1 MINLYIENNGDFKRA
16 DLFEDTLFSL
26 NKQLTDLEDLTA
38 LIVDYTKSVEL
49 PRSLT
54 NDALFNY
61 SYNTNRQQLD
71 IDTSKRIN
79 CKLIGDNNV
88 LLEGYCILNN
98 ADSDKYVITIY
109 GQLGN
114 IFQKLKDIKFDDI
127 CDPIVVNAEYV
138 ANCFKNGIPN
148 YEGYGKT
155 KVYISRRFTLPMQ
168 VSKHSSIR
176 IICDNLDLISPGITG
191 YNIYREVGN
200 PLSIYMSP
208 FISDQTYR
216 PSVKYSKQINEISFL
231 YAKNRKGQNREVVYR
246 INLNNELKI
255 DNFFDPNE
263 IDIDFSNIELPA
275 GWYNQIK
282 IIDDDTKATWIF
294 TPTIEK
300 GQIMLKDAT
309 SGLTILADDIDM
321 RESIY
326 NVIGYCATHQG
337 LYKEFEST
345 LSERGDISMD
355 AYNDSYDGLTEHTI
369 KEFRSYYQ
377 QPYLY
382 LRPMMERLQ
391 DYINYSNEFDEFKL
405 IYDNNWF
412 NADNPYFSR
421 LVMMCLGFNDRSD
434 EHKDGPENPFY
445 LNDAFIG
452 DMTKD
457 CEKKVDDSVKM
468 TFNQVPHDFNVLNN
482 DTIQKPSDVKLFK
495 GNLAHTWTCNL
506 TESRNNIVHNRNKI
520 TLHFLVSISNQINLK
535 WWGGTHRFNDNSN
548 WKEGDAKLNIFN
560 PFIVSI
566 QTGSHT
572 SKFGFYTPVSSKHPN
587 QLIQEQT
594 DFFNQND
601 VALKDRYPIETNT
614 ETYFDETTNMIT
626 FLWDLGIG
634 DMGFLSTT
642 DVDFTYSIKML
653 NPLLKLEPGFEMEGA
668 FGDYNIDFLYDCV
681 DYAGIPLGA
690 LPYDKDQY
698 LSNEIFQGNIFY
710 SDYDSRRTNSTILP
724 TDILKEEDSPFNILT
739 KYAKMFRLYFDVDY
753 FNKTITLRDNFFNNY
768 EIEDWTNKVDFN
780 TFKVY
785 PVINNDKYIKY
796 GYEKTDMKYNA
807 LNISKTDLSY
817 GDSLLTTDIETLN
830 NTKTLFED
838 MAPSCT
844 SQEYYP
850 SWGANTYTNIMSK
863 ETCPVAINNNNAT
876 KANSVSIY
884 GSYYFINH
892 PQQIGRFFDFAA
904 ADQTK
909 SYYLISDDTYDQIAN
924 NKYCWNLHGEKV
936 ESNKFSYVDFITDDN
951 QFGCIWSQPNNIY
964 NNKNEGS
971 SRRYIHYI
979 DDLWQNYLSEIYN
992 PNNKK
997 VTCDLYMSEIDYA
1010 NFKFNKLVV
1019 INNVLYLVNKI
1030 SNFTGTGMTQ
1040 VELLQISDPTNLMSQ
1055 YDVIN
1060 ETNDIRNPQN
1070 RLK

>member
-98 ADSDKYVITIY
+98 ADSNKYVITIY

-176 IICDNLDLISPGITG
+176 IICDNLDLLFPGITG

-200 PLSIYMSP
+200 PDSIYMSP
-208 FISDQTYR
+208 FISGQTCQAR
-216 PSVKYSKQINEISFL
+216 VEYSKQINEISFL
-231 YAKNRKGQNREVVYR
+231 YVKNRKYQNSEVYR
-246 INLNNELKI
+246 IKLNNELTI

-294 TPTIEK
+294 RPTIEK
-300 GQIMLKDAT
+300 GQIMLTDAT

-321 RESIY
+321 RETRY

-345 LSERGDISMD
+345 LSEHGDISMEV
-355 AYNDSYDGLTEHTI
+355 YNDQYDGLTEHTI

-405 IYDNNWF
+405 KYDNNWF

-434 EHKDGPENPFY
+434 EHKDGPENPFI
-445 LNDAFIG
+445 LNPEFLGQKGGCITDFS
-452 DMTKD
+452 DSKTLTF
-457 CEKKVDDSVKM
+457 KKPP
-468 TFNQVPHDFNVLNN
+468 QDFNIINN
-482 DTIQKPSDVKLFK
+482 TTIEKLPDTKLLK
-495 GNLAHTWTCNL
+495 GNINPVWFCNL
-506 TESRNNIVHNRNKI
+506 NESRSNVKHSRNKNNMC
-520 TLHFLVSISNQINLK
+520 LAVSITNPIGLK
-535 WWGGTHRFNDNSN
+535 WWGGVEKPLHNGIFYAGDVCLNWSN
-548 WKEGDAKLNIFN
+548 C
-560 PFIVSI
+560 FIVSI
-566 QTGSHT
+566 NSGSHT
-572 SKFGFYTPVSSKHPN
+572 DHYGFYTPISANN
-587 QLIQEQT
+587 QNLLRPDQE
-594 DFFNQND
+594 DFFKQNG
-601 VALKDRYPIETNT
+601 VSKLSALNANT
-614 ETYFDETTNMIT
+614 ETYFDEDENRIT
-626 FLWDLGIG
+626 FLWNLGIPTIG
-634 DMGFLSTT
+634 WVSTT
-642 DVDFTYSIKML
+642 DASFTYSVKM
-653 NPLLKLEPGFEMEGA
+653 NGPLRALIPNNMKTG
-668 FGDYNIDFLYDCV
+668 DFLNNITALVYDCV
-681 DYAGIPLGA
+681 DYAGIPLGDF
-690 LPYDKDQY
+690 PIDVTIE
-698 LSNEIFQGNIFY
+698 SNGFEGNVFY

-724 TDILKEEDSPFNILT
+724 TDILKAEESPFNILT

-768 EIEDWTNKVDFN
+768 EIEDWTNKVDFS

-850 SWGANTYTNIMSK
+850 SWGAITYTNIMSK

-892 PQQIGRFFDFAA
+892 PQQIGSFFDFAA

-909 SYYLISDDTYDQIAN
+909 GYYLISDDTYDQIAN